1 MHPNPDAPPTST
13 VTSTPSAP
21 PAATPLRWALPSWLS
36 AVLPAPVGLGWR
48 DVLRLVAGVTLALLL
63 TAWLSRGWGSGVWTL
78 GGWQPA
84 PSMGGVPGTWLAAH
98 AQGLPWMVASLGA
111 TAMLVFGTPSSPTAQ
126 PWPVLAGTALAAIV
140 GTLVGQ
146 QVGDAVIACALAVGV
161 TVLLMVAL
169 RCMHPPAAGLAALIV
184 LERLDGTGLLLYPIG
199 PNLLVL
205 LACAVAFH
213 AATGVRYPAVRVIR
227 PAAATAAHPAGFV
240 AADLDAAL
248 RRHNQVLDISRA
260 DLQALLLLT
269 EQMAFERTIARLRCA
284 DIMSSPAFAVEPDVP
299 LQRAWDLMQQRR
311 IKAMPVVNA
320 QRQVLGM
327 LAANDFMRQW
337 ANNAPAAAATSGG
350 WSQMLSQRLR
360 QMVRGSADATPQ
372 RSALKVADCMD
383 AQAQPVSA
391 NTPLLELLPR
401 LSTGGVHHLA
411 VVDEQGQL
419 AGIVTQTD
427 LVRALGRSLAP
438 SHPASAQHTNS
449 A

>member
-1 MHPNPDAPPTST
+1 
-13 VTSTPSAP
+13 
-21 PAATPLRWALPSWLS
+21 
-36 AVLPAPVGLGWR
+36 
-48 DVLRLVAGVTLALLL
+48 
-63 TAWLSRGWGSGVWTL
+63 
-78 GGWQPA
+78 
-84 PSMGGVPGTWLAAH
+84 
-98 AQGLPWMVASLGA
+98 MVASLGA

-146 QVGDAVIACALAVGV
+146 QVGDAVIACALAVGG
-161 TVLLMVAL
+161 TVMLMVAL

-184 LERLDGTGLLLYPIG
+184 LERLDGVGLLLYPIG
-199 PNLLVL
+199 PNVIVL
-205 LACAVAFH
+205 LACAVVFH
-213 AATGVRYPAVRVIR
+213 AATGVRYPAVRAIR
-227 PAAATAAHPAGFV
+227 SAAATAAHPAGFV

-284 DIMSSPAFAVEPDVP
+284 DIMTSPAFAVEPDVP

-337 ANNAPAAAATSGG
+337 AHVPATAATSGG

-383 AQAQPVSA
+383 AQAQPVGIY
-391 NTPLLELLPR
+391 TPLLELLPR
-401 LSTGGVHHLA
+401 LSAGGIHHLA

-427 LVRALGRSLAP
+427 LVRALGRSLTP
-438 SHPASAQHTNS
+438 SHPASAQNTNNV
-449 A
+449 